1 MACST
6 SGTIVLKLGNCT
18 HPKEVPMKFLKACSI
33 ILTVLFMLTALG
45 GCESG
50 GQDQTADQVLGSG
63 SKVLRILSGSEN
75 SELEP
80 ILEQFANENDMRIE
94 MTYPG
99 SLDIMRQLEQDKLP
113 YDAVWPASSL
123 WLNVG
128 DSPLNLKHAESISI
142 TPVIFGIR
150 QSLAE
155 QLGFVGREVSVG
167 DLLEPIRSGQLRF
180 CMTSATQ
187 SNSGASAYIGFL
199 YAMLGNPESITLEDL
214 QTDALRTQ
222 MTELL
227 AGVERSSGS
236 SDWLKDMFLEG
247 DFDAMVNYECLIIQ
261 ANQALEAEGREPLY
275 AVYPTDGLTI
285 ADSPLA
291 YVDQGDGQKEE
302 LFLSLQEYLLSDAVQ
317 SQIQRTGRRS
327 SYTGVNPENRDV
339 FREDWGLQP
348 DRVLSPIHMPA
359 ADVLFEALDLYQTQF
374 KKPSLNVYCLD
385 YSGSMSGDGNRQLEA
400 AMEQLLI
407 QSYAAENFLQA
418 SENEVNIIIPFND
431 ETLGVYTAEGNGPAL
446 EDLYATIEALGPG
459 GGTDMYQAAVQG
471 IDALKP
477 YDLSAYTPA
486 IILLTDGQSG
496 GSFSQLADAY
506 ASLGSQ
512 VPIFSIMFGDA
523 DESQLEDLAEFSNA
537 RVFDGRE
544 DLVGAFRSVKGY
556 N

>member
-1 MACST
+1 
-6 SGTIVLKLGNCT
+6 
-18 HPKEVPMKFLKACSI
+18 MKFLKACSI

-94 MTYPG
+94 MTYQG

-128 DSPLNLKHAESISI
+128 DSSLNLKHAESISI

-167 DLLEPIRSGQLRF
+167 DLLDPIRSGQLRF

-199 YAMLGNPESITLEDL
+199 YALLGNPESITLEDL
-214 QTDALRTQ
+214 QTDTLRTQ

-247 DFDAMVNYECLIIQ
+247 DFDAMVNYECLVIQ

-471 IDALKP
+471 IDALKQ

>member
-1 MACST
+1 
-6 SGTIVLKLGNCT
+6 
-18 HPKEVPMKFLKACSI
+18 MKFLKACSI
-33 ILTVLFMLTALG
+33 ILTALFMLTALG

-50 GQDQTADQVLGSG
+50 SQDQTADQVLGSG

-94 MTYPG
+94 MTYQG

-167 DLLEPIRSGQLRF
+167 DLLDPIRSGQLRF

-199 YAMLGNPESITLEDL
+199 YALLGNPESITLEDL

-247 DFDAMVNYECLIIQ
+247 DFDAMVNYECLVIQ

-275 AVYPTDGLTI
+275 TVYPTDGLTI

-431 ETLGVYTAEGNGPAL
+431 ETLGVYAAEGNGPAL
-446 EDLYATIEALGPG
+446 EDLYTTIEALGPG

-471 IDALKP
+471 IDALKQ